1 MEIVEPISRVEA
13 IELRNDEH
21 VDGSSK
27 KNKKRDWSTKRSHS
41 SSRRHRHIQGSYSQS
56 LLDSIFDATTR
67 FSEFIQTNLDE
78 SSYNMLKAFD
88 APSLADSVIEL
99 SSRTLLIG
107 KMMKEKST
115 SGISSTDFERMKTK
129 IDESNGKL
137 KSLTAQ
143 IK

>member
-1 MEIVEPISRVEA
+1 
-13 IELRNDEH
+13 
-21 VDGSSK
+21 
-27 KNKKRDWSTKRSHS
+27 
-41 SSRRHRHIQGSYSQS
+41 
-56 LLDSIFDATTR
+56 
-67 FSEFIQTNLDE
+67 
-78 SSYNMLKAFD
+78 MLKAFD